1 MTPGGQPERYDL
13 IVIGG
18 GIVGSITAA
27 IAVLLRAEGSVLVI
41 DREDPSRPSSH
52 SLAVDATSFESA
64 RRRLLVDAAVTAA
77 ALLREAVPAYN
88 GIEQAA
94 LWIVRGSDVARV
106 KSTLNPGTLHERDR
120 EAVELD
126 RMGISVPN
134 GMELLA
140 SDRVCYSEPNL
151 AIEQAL
157 AAVERHP
164 RGSVLI
170 DEVASIRHDGSSW
183 EVILVSGRAVATRG
197 VVIATGLSAAGNA
210 LVPGA
215 RAVEGRGKRVV
226 AFQLE
231 CTSHRITQPVFF
243 ESDDAFLIPD
253 PRDETRAWLSIR
265 GTEWID
271 VGAGTDARP
280 RDREIAIADELINTY
295 LPRASVEIVGARI
308 AHELYTPTSDP
319 YLASEDGLAWAVG
332 GSGSGFRLAPGIALE
347 VLSAVGYLNEKDLA
361 SVS

>member
-1 MTPGGQPERYDL
+1 MTAGVQLKRFDL
-13 IVIGG
+13 VVVGG
-18 GIVGSITAA
+18 GIVGSIIAA
-27 IAVLLRAEGSVLVI
+27 LSVLLRPGGRVLVI
-41 DREDPSRPSSH
+41 DREDASRPSSH

-77 ALLREAVPAYN
+77 ALLRDAVPAYN

-94 LWIVRGSDVARV
+94 LWIIRETDVARV

-126 RMGISVPN
+126 RMGISVPKD
-134 GMELLA
+134 MELFA
-140 SDRVCYSEPNL
+140 SERVCYSESNL

-157 AAVERHP
+157 ATVERHP
-164 RGSVLI
+164 HGSVLL

-183 EVILVSGRAVATRG
+183 EVHLVSGRAVTSRG
-197 VVIATGLSAAGNA
+197 VVIATGLSAAGDP
-210 LVPGA
+210 LVRGA

-226 AFQLE
+226 AFRLE
-231 CTSHRITQPVFF
+231 CASHRITQPVFF

-253 PRDETRAWLSIR
+253 PRDKAQAWLSIR

-271 VGAGTDARP
+271 IGVATDARP
-280 RDREIAIADELINTY
+280 RDREVAIADELIRTY

-319 YLASEDGLAWAVG
+319 YVASADGLAWAVG

-361 SVS
+361 NAS